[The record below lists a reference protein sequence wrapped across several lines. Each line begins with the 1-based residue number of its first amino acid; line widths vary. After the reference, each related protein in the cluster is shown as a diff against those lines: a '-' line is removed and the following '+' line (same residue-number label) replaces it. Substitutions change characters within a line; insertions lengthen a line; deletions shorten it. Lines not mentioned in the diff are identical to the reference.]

1 MLCSKMCRTVATAD
15 SRWSAAWLAASTASS
30 YGGRRRIQPV
40 RRGAEQGAGELSARA
55 DTQLA
60 EHFLQVVLD
69 RVRADEQPGRDLAVG
84 QAFRD
89 EPGDPCLLGRELVD
103 GLAAALA
110 DPLTGCLQLDAS
122 ARREALGAHR
132 LEHVVCDA
140 QLSPRIPAAPLPT
153 QPFPVEEVG
162 AGQLGGSTGSLES
175 LDGLGME
182 GFRFPS

>member
-1 MLCSKMCRTVATAD
+1 MRSETRSMYRKLRSSMRPVTARAAGPSSTCRANSSRHQRRTRALTTAATAD

-69 RVRADEQPGRDLAVG
+69 RIRAHEQPCRDLAVR

-103 GLAAALA
+103 GL
-110 DPLTGCLQLDAS
+110 
-122 ARREALGAHR
+122 
-132 LEHVVCDA
+132 
-140 QLSPRIPAAPLPT
+140 
-153 QPFPVEEVG
+153 
-162 AGQLGGSTGSLES
+162 
-175 LDGLGME
+175 
-182 GFRFPS
+182 